1 MSKKERKEKKARA
14 LKHMAQLQIR
24 KISCQTLG
32 PASKRVLPDL
42 LAFRNFLIV
51 HFQYSMIKKGTS

>member
-42 LAFRNFLIV
+42 STFCQTYLFLEI
-51 HFQYSMIKKGTS
+51 F